1 MLTDHFRMLTR
12 YNAWANRRVYDAAAA
27 LPEADYR
34 RPRPCAFFTSIH
46 GTLNHLLVVDRL
58 WLARIEGA
66 IHGIESLDQILHD
79 DLAALRRAQAAS
91 DAHLI
96 ELADGLGEADL
107 AGERD
112 YIMLSAPGMRSSA
125 VHDILATLFNHQT
138 HHRGQVHA
146 MLKETPVP
154 PPPLDIIDFL
164 ADAGVQSIRV

>member
-1 MLTDHFRMLTR
+1 MLTDHFRMLAR
-12 YNAWANRRVYDAAAA
+12 YNAWANRRIYDAAAA

-58 WLARIEGA
+58 WLARIGRVN
-66 IHGIESLDQILHD
+66 HGIEGLDQVLHD
-79 DLAALRRAQAAS
+79 DLAALRRAQGTS
-91 DAHLI
+91 DARMI
-96 ELADGLGEADL
+96 ELVDGLGEADL
-107 AGERD
+107 AGERR
-112 YIMLSAPGMRSSA
+112 YTMLSAPGTNCSP
-125 VHDILATLFNHQT
+125 VQHILATLFNHQT

-164 ADAGVQSIRV
+164 DDAG

>member
-34 RPRPCAFFTSIH
+34 RARPCSFFTSIH

-66 IHGIESLDQILHD
+66 THGIEGLDQILHD
-79 DLAALRRAQAAS
+79 DLAALRRAQDAS
-91 DAHLI
+91 DAHMI
-96 ELADGLGEADL
+96 ELVDGFGEADL
-107 AGERD
+107 AGERRYD
-112 YIMLSAPGMRSSA
+112 LLSAPGAHSSP
-125 VHDILATLFNHQT
+125 VQHILATLFNHQT

-146 MLKETPVP
+146 MLKETPIP
-154 PPPLDIIDFL
+154 PPPLDIIDYL
-164 ADAGVQSIRV
+164 DDAG